1 MRVGLCTADAQL
13 HIEHSL
19 YAEFNLRRTARIL
32 EAALPVEAVTAQQLP
47 MLLSKLLQMGTTGL
61 LLPLNEELDSAGD
74 GAMHLLPGIHCA
86 DFGGNPIL
94 IVHCPTGENSSVP
107 DGGGVGG
114 IYPGLQRLHWLDI
127 VVVVKAERPGAFPR
141 QSRIQDWIA
150 AGGVFHRLSSDVLQ
164 RLLYHLY
171 HLRDTLSGDG
181 YAGLPAK
188 ALQ

>member
-1 MRVGLCTADAQL
+1 MMCDAPIYFEAQGRSGEVTGSFTA
-13 HIEHSL
+13 
-19 YAEFNLRRTARIL
+19 FGMP
-32 EAALPVEAVTAQQLP
+32 EAAISRAGDKIKLTLAFIKVDKTVQKAEIDITEVVTNSESGGSGGGNVDEP
-47 MLLSKLLQMGTTGL
+47 PTEIE
-61 LLPLNEELDSAGD
+61 LPLDEKVKVEK
-74 GAMHLLPGIHCA
+74 
-86 DFGGNPIL
+86 
-94 IVHCPTGENSSVP
+94 PTTNP